1 MLSVRGRLFTVFLRL
16 SAINRSECR
25 CRGLNDKNIYGCFVM
40 LGVSWLSDLSFTC
53 QSADPPRYRNPA
65 WMGWPCL
72 VWLSTISQR
81 ALNIFAI
88 KTNGANSAN
97 IMHMNLRTVTPRW
110 SSTPLQ
116 CHKMFSNSK
125 GLYAS
130 PSLFSRVLRAAE
142 RVRRYNF
149 KQLAKYP
156 RVLGAI

>member
-1 MLSVRGRLFTVFLRL
+1 MTKIFMDVLWCW
-16 SAINRSECR
+16 AWA
-25 CRGLNDKNIYGCFVM
+25 GC
-40 LGVSWLSDLSFTC
+40 LICHSRVSPPI
-53 QSADPPRYRNPA
+53 PPRYRNPA